1 MELGVRYPQI
11 TARSTSRKLMV
22 CGETSKGGIM
32 NSVPSWVPYVVLGA
46 FAWVLLPFLIP
57 LFCFYCVVKVSSAWI
72 MGKAVE
78 EVHNED

>member
-1 MELGVRYPQI
+1 
-11 TARSTSRKLMV
+11 
-22 CGETSKGGIM
+22 M
-32 NSVPSWVPYVVLGA
+32 NSLPSWVPYVVLGA

-57 LFCFYCVVKVSSAWI
+57 LFCFYCVVKVTSAWA